1 MTTKEYLSQA
11 YLLNKKIEAKMRR
24 LELLR
29 EMSQRASAFI
39 DMMPRNQRFERSPM
53 EEAIVKFLDLET
65 EIESDVQTLLATVK
79 EIQYLINSINDIE
92 CETILEMRYLSYM
105 KWEDIWSRL
114 DLSKDQVLRLHRK
127 ALSLVK
133 IPVKQT

>member
-92 CETILEMRYLSYM
+92 S
-105 KWEDIWSRL
+105 
-114 DLSKDQVLRLHRK
+114 
-127 ALSLVK
+127 
-133 IPVKQT
+133 